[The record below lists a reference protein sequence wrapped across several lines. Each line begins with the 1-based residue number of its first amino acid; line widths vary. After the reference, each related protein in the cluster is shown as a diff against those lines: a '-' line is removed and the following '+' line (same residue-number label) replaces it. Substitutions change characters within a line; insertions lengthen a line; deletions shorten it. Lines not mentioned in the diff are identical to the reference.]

1 MHGRLGTTA
10 TSNAT
15 SAARTGAL
23 SGLATDVSAGAD
35 HSCVVVGA
43 GLMCF
48 GRNHLSQSGQ
58 VNNPLQFST
67 PTAVTINGTVSRV
80 SAGDAFT
87 CVLMNTGA
95 VQCFGSNAAGQL
107 GRGNAIS
114 LDATPGVVQGLSA
127 GAVAITAGA
136 SHACAITPVGDVL
149 CWGLNEFGQ
158 LGDNSQDN
166 SNVAVAVP
174 FFNALP
180 TTTTTLAT
188 TTTVEATTTIAA
200 TTTLAATTTIAT
212 TTVVTTPVTST
223 SSPMGVLTGLT
234 SASATKVLKVKR
246 LRSLTAAKIAAAV
259 SLKIPKRSQGTMRIS
274 ITRGTKYCTFV
285 GSTVRGIR
293 KGTCT
298 VTVVLIPKKTKP
310 TVKTLKIQVL

>member
-127 GAVAITAGA
+127 GAVAIATGA
-136 SHACAITPVGDVL
+136 SHACAITPAGDVL

-188 TTTVEATTTIAA
+188 TTTVEATTTVAA
-200 TTTLAATTTIAT
+200 TTTLAATTTIS
-212 TTVVTTPVTST
+212 TTPVTST
-223 SSPMGVLTGLT
+223 SSPVGVLTGLT

>member
-1 MHGRLGTTA
+1 
-10 TSNAT
+10 
-15 SAARTGAL
+15 
-23 SGLATDVSAGAD
+23 
-35 HSCVVVGA
+35 VVVGA

-127 GAVAITAGA
+127 GAVAIATGA
-136 SHACAITPVGDVL
+136 SHACAITPGGDVL

-166 SNVAVAVP
+166 SNLPVVVP
-174 FFNALP
+174 FFSALP

-188 TTTVEATTTIAA
+188 TTTVEATTTVAA
-200 TTTLAATTTIAT
+200 TTTLVATTTIA
-212 TTVVTTPVTST
+212 TTPVTST
-223 SSPMGVLTGLT
+223 SSPVGVLTGLT

>member
-1 MHGRLGTTA
+1 
-10 TSNAT
+10 
-15 SAARTGAL
+15 
-23 SGLATDVSAGAD
+23 
-35 HSCVVVGA
+35 VVVGA

-136 SHACAITPVGDVL
+136 SHACAITPAGDVL

-188 TTTVEATTTIAA
+188 TTTVEATTTVAA
-200 TTTLAATTTIAT
+200 TTTLAATTTIS
-212 TTVVTTPVTST
+212 TTPVTST
-223 SSPMGVLTGLT
+223 SSPVGVLTGLT